1 MNRRGSN
8 ADNDITA
15 ALKPSVK
22 LIREGETALLI
33 GSITFAP
40 ITRPIMIRIIAVTFA
55 KLN

>member
-15 ALKPSVK
+15 ALKPSVR